1 LRKILGASIGSCVH
15 VAGIMNFL
23 NIARSLGFE
32 TKFSG
37 QAIDIAGLKVQIEKY
52 DPEIIA
58 VSYRLSPESAAGLF
72 SDLND
77 FIVKVFKQK
86 TFILGTTK
94 PVADVLMKTGTI
106 RVFDR
111 VFTGGEPA
119 DDVENYLTGKKLQLS
134 GIKIPPQTLTERISF
149 KKPWPLL
156 RHHFG
161 RPSLEET
168 IKGIKKISKS
178 GLIEIVSIGPDQN
191 AQEFF
196 FKPEKMN
203 RLQDGAGGVPVRST
217 QDFRK
222 LYAASRCGNYPL
234 MRCYSGTNEVL
245 KFARVLL
252 ETINNAWCAVPLCWY
267 NEIDARSERKLEDSI
282 KENQQVMKW
291 HAQRGIPVEVNES
304 HQWSLRY
311 ATDAIAVATAYLA
324 AYNAKKMGV
333 KTYVSQYMFNTPPE
347 TSFAM
352 DLAKML
358 AKIELVES
366 LHDDNFYSI
375 RESRTGLFS
384 MPANLNKGK
393 GQLGSSTLL
402 QMQIE
407 PSIVHVVAYCE
418 SSYAAKPDD
427 IIQSSE
433 IVLKAIEN
441 YLNGC
446 PDMKADSTVQGRKK
460 VLIDDAMQIIRKIKS
475 IDIKNQFE
483 DPLTA
488 PEIIGAAVRTGIMD
502 APQLAGASGA
512 CGKLKTLFINGAN
525 MPVDD
530 CGGVITEE
538 ERLSSLLI
546 TLCAPGKKILFL

>member
-1 LRKILGASIGSCVH
+1 LRIILGAAIGSCVH
-15 VAGIMNFL
+15 VAGIMGFL
-23 NIARSLGFE
+23 NIARTCGFE

-37 QAIDIAGLKVQIEKY
+37 SAVDIAGLKVYIEKY

-72 SDLND
+72 NDLND
-77 FIVKVFKQK
+77 NVVKVFKQK

-94 PVADVLMKTGTI
+94 PVADVLLEAGILKI
-106 RVFDR
+106 FDK
-111 VFTGGEPA
+111 VFTGGEPPE
-119 DDVENYLTGKKLQLS
+119 DVENYLTGKKLQLS
-134 GIKIPPQTLTERISF
+134 GIKIPPQTLTERIGF
-149 KKPWPLL
+149 KKPWPIL

-161 RPSLEET
+161 RPTIEET
-168 IKGIKKISKS
+168 IKGIKKIAKS
-178 GLIEIVSIGPDQN
+178 GLIDVVSIGPDQN

-203 RLQDGAGGVPVRST
+203 HLQDGAGGVPVRSA
-217 QDFRK
+217 QDLIK
-222 LYAASRCGNYPL
+222 LYIASRSGNYPL
-234 MRCYSGTNEVL
+234 MRCYSGTNDIL

-267 NEIDARSERKLEDSI
+267 NEIDARSERKLEDAI

-291 HAQRGIPVEVNES
+291 HAVEGIPVEVNES

-311 ATDAIAVATAYLA
+311 TTDAIAVATAYLA

-333 KTYVSQYMFNTPPE
+333 KTYVSQYMFNTPRE
-347 TSFAM
+347 TSFTM

-358 AKIELVES
+358 AKIELIES

-375 RESRTGLFS
+375 REARTGLFS

-402 QMQIE
+402 QMQID

-418 SSYAAKPDD
+418 SSHAAKPDD
-427 IIQSSE
+427 ITQSSE
-433 IVLKAIEN
+433 IVMKTIEN

-446 PDMKADSTVQGRKK
+446 PDMKSDSAVRARKK
-460 VLIDDAMQIIRKIKS
+460 VLIDDAMRIIRKIKS
-475 IDIKNQFE
+475 LDRSSRFE

-488 PEIIGAAVRTGIMD
+488 PPVIGAAVRCGILD
-502 APQLAGASGA
+502 APQLEGASGA

-525 MPVDD
+525 MPVDE
-530 CGGVITEE
+530 CGRIITEA
-538 ERLSSLLI
+538 ERLKSL
-546 TLCAPGKKILFL
+546 

>member
-1 LRKILGASIGSCVH
+1 MRKILGAAVGSCVH
-15 VAGIMNFL
+15 VAGIMSFL
-23 NIARSLGFE
+23 NIARSCGFE
-32 TKFSG
+32 TKFFG
-37 QAIDIAGLKVQIEKY
+37 QAIDIAELKNQIEKY
-52 DPEIIA
+52 DPEIVA
-58 VSYRLSPESAAGLF
+58 VSYRLSPESALGLF
-72 SDLND
+72 NGFND
-77 FIVKVFKQK
+77 SVVKVFREK

-94 PVADVLMKTGTI
+94 PVADILSEAGILKI
-106 RVFDR
+106 FDR
-111 VFTGGEPA
+111 VFTGGEPQE
-119 DDVENYLTGKKLQLS
+119 DVENYLTGKKLQLS
-134 GIKIPPQTLTERISF
+134 GIKIPPQTLTKRISF

-161 RPSLEET
+161 RPTLEET

-178 GLIEIVSIGPDQN
+178 GLIDVVSIGPDQN

-203 RLQDGAGGVPVRST
+203 RLQDGAGGVPVRGPE
-217 QDFRK
+217 DFRK

-234 MRCYSGTNEVL
+234 MRCYSGTNDIL
-245 KFARVLL
+245 KFAGILL

-267 NEIDARSERKLEDSI
+267 SEIDARSERKLEDAVR
-282 KENQQVMKW
+282 ENQLVMKW
-291 HAQRGIPVEVNES
+291 HGQEGIPVEVNES

-311 ATDAIAVATAYLA
+311 TTDAIAVAAAYLA

-333 KTYVSQYMFNTPPE
+333 RTYVSQYMFNTPRE
-347 TSFAM
+347 TSFTM

-358 AKIELVES
+358 AKIELIES

-375 RESRTGLFS
+375 REARTGLFS

-418 SSYAAKPDD
+418 SSYAAKPED

-433 IVLKAIEN
+433 IVIKAIEN

-446 PDMKADSTVQGRKK
+446 PDMKADSNVQDRKRA
-460 VLIDDAMQIIRKIKS
+460 LIDDAMQIIRKIKS
-475 IDIKNQFE
+475 LDTAGRFE
-483 DPLTA
+483 DPLSA
-488 PEIIGAAVRTGIMD
+488 PEIIGAAVRSGILD

-512 CGKLKTLFINGAN
+512 YGKLKTMFVNGAN

-530 CGGVITEE
+530 CGGAVTEE
-538 ERLSSLLI
+538 ERLGNL
-546 TLCAPGKKILFL
+546 